1 MFVYPCLCQRI
12 PLTAVTKWFS
22 FTLKLLREIYNYFGV
37 RYLKPPKRNQ
47 QKLHQQKN
55 FKCDVQNA

>member
-1 MFVYPCLCQRI
+1 MFVYPCLFQRI

-22 FTLKLLREIYNYFGV
+22 FTLKLLGEIYNYFGV

-47 QKLHQQKN
+47 QKITPAKN
-55 FKCDVQNA
+55 F